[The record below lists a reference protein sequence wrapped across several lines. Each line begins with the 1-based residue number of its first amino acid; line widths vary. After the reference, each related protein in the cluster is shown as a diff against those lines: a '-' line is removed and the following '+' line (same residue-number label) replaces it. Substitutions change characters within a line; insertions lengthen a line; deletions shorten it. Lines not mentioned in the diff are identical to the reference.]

1 MSLRTQFK
9 SLLEPE
15 LMEGLVDQTLS
26 LKIIRFSDGQVTRKV
41 ESLTLGP
48 FPSWFTLYE
57 VKLALWNSRRL
68 PDKSRDP
75 AFAPPFV
82 FIGKPVIGDQDVES
96 TVKTVNYKPIEMIW
110 MNTTS
115 AISTQRTVLE
125 LESPI
130 SRMTGPPDS
139 RFVDSA
145 GSQKIIGKDNRIR
158 MTLNDIFQLDEG
170 KEIPELHVFLYSDLV
185 DRIPGPRPLGERD
198 VYGRIM
204 PYFPSLDPFN
214 LPPASGAGAITQ
226 ILINQAE
233 QTAASLKQ
241 ILYLEE
247 LLQTLGGELQLPKLD
262 GVKFLRWIWNKSPI
276 DWEGA
281 AILFFGIKVLH
292 ERPFMRFF
300 PGSGQPL
307 TKIKVKG
314 VLPIPDIADPNL
326 LIGWKQDKNPDVG
339 KDCAFIKMRLQLI
352 DVKGELPIYSTM
364 RVFSDGTA
372 DMIILPPK
380 QKRLLDPYSDLQDA
394 PEALDASLIDM
405 PYAGQVPTLGQADV
419 VFKIRLEREDLQIT
433 KALLQKRLK
442 AFSSIFQ
449 EIPPLPD
456 EQPLAMLRYKG
467 VSNFSSEDRIF
478 AFLTQIASHEMNEGE
493 INETLWAP
501 RVAQEFQLPIDE
513 ARKKVIEWTAQKN
526 EYVLAVPET
535 KDYILNKNPGV
546 DIAIYAQ
553 HPIYNFHMY
562 RVQSFQVYTTIVNLL
577 GVLISAPA
585 NRFTER
591 QAAVKAATVTKAAVG
606 APVPP
611 KAPLS
616 PAAQPTEIDKG
627 ADVQSVTDDTIYPD
641 DDDLP
646 GFMQGIPS
654 EDIPSEESSNN
665 EEVPVIGEYA
675 KKIDEEDYKD
685 MPEFIPNQGVSVQEE
700 SPVVEPAQTEE
711 APVEESKEAEEAPVE
726 ESKEAEENDEA
737 VFLSNN
743 DLPEFMRGGA
753 RTKTAA
759 VAPAPYTAA
768 VPPPQTA
775 APPPAAPLPEVRQPT
790 VVPRAPLPKTVKPL
804 GPPPGRPL
812 APPPIPPPKDLYVRP
827 EIAPPVQPLFPRP
840 AAAPPAVPREDDED
854 KLVAKAFEKPKDT
867 KAIKVKK
874 YYIERLKLADPDLFD
889 YKHPTDRGYVSH
901 CAANENRQPVVLD
914 NDEYR
919 EMKKE
924 YENDD
929 DLEMIVYPEDPSPGK
944 HQKKQPNKDENSQGK
959 LDGKDYPAEDA
970 KEIITLVK
978 YGSKAKRVHYYFC
991 PRLFCIRDRLMV
1003 RYKDFKSTKD
1013 RKGLP
1018 KPPNTCPFC
1027 KGTLVSGDI
1036 DKESDRDP
1044 NSTVLQRK
1052 VGPGSDS
1059 ERKIYIGFLGT
1070 KKNPSGMS
1078 LPCCFSDLSD
1088 RFNPNDPEFVRLGLR
1103 PSGEVPLAKPQKL
1116 PDARGIVK
1124 APGVADAQGMA
1135 DAIMNGELEDTMI
1148 DVPEQP
1154 GPTISKYEPNY
1165 YRVIQAVSVKSIV
1178 DASRIPLEIVVP
1190 KTSAPDDPKAGPQIG
1205 LLPEALDTYFAQD
1218 STSDKFA
1225 ERVEIVR
1232 KLKPNA
1238 KGFLRLAVDNTSQNR
1253 NQFFLSAIAPIVYH
1267 QPNADKVV
1275 ENYLKD
1281 EKTGRDKITAMHF
1294 MQLNGGNLVHEFYN
1308 KCEKKNQNDMRQWAS
1323 SELAVDEFKST
1334 NIPAIERLMNS
1345 YECFKNYINDARQ
1358 KKDFRILYQ
1367 AFSQPGIILER
1378 GLIFIILEVSVEDS
1392 TIKRG
1397 DKSEFKRDIKF
1408 ERVRC
1413 PPYPLSPDQQKSD
1426 IAFVVHYSS
1435 VIRDRSNPEK
1445 KTYKT
1450 LAWEPLFYADGTLP
1464 TKDARHKPTLRFQ
1477 RGEEASWPPI
1487 VQKRVSEF
1495 FANCVGMNRGPYTSQ
1510 FGMNPNALIS
1520 PQEIITSVR
1529 TQPNK
1534 MIRDSYNHLVALA
1547 FKISGRSEMI
1557 SVPVADDGSIL
1568 KLGPLLDWDDFN
1580 PAPADAIVDFYNNYI
1595 IKFFHQY
1602 RGYVPKYLQKSRE
1615 TGKVIGVILQN
1626 GIAIPATEPRDP
1638 ANLVDMKVIEVD
1650 DLEWDINRTIAYDS
1664 SLRKAAFEHAD
1675 EEDIDGKKYVQLK
1688 MSSIQ
1693 DEIEDVYQHLRL
1705 TFSNWLATSGAGS
1718 DKRTALGDVLKRNSL
1733 PLYEKRKRLDIL
1745 LEGTVMKWFEP
1756 RDKEEDP
1763 DIGFLR
1769 VDCLV
1774 QDEGSCSGR
1783 CKWSSD
1789 DTAPGPGI
1797 CKIHTPAKISPNG
1810 VVINVPR
1817 MLYLR
1822 LVDELIRYAS
1832 KRQEIFSKQ
1841 VPRLTIRQE
1850 AQRQGDQYIIPEGT
1864 PDWNSWWEL
1873 LRGEWMAVD
1882 TETSKVFDEQYMPM
1896 AQGLPGSDRRTLPD
1910 SLRGL
1915 FGMEDPKTSRIVW
1928 NPSLN
1933 EDLPFMF
1940 LRSVLRLH
1948 PLTEKEEPI
1957 LTSGEITD
1965 ICKTARLSLIYIPDG
1980 SLETMSI
1987 GKIHGALDCI
1997 AIVSVNGTLGWLTQ
2011 MGSYGVKIPVSSLPN
2026 VLSKGLN

>member
-26 LKIIRFSDGQVTRKV
+26 LKIIRFSDGQVTKKV

-48 FPSWFTLYE
+48 FPPWFTLYE
-57 VKLALWNSRRL
+57 VKLALWNLKRL

-75 AFAPPFV
+75 AFAPPLV
-82 FIGKPVIGDQDVES
+82 FIGKPVNSEHDVES
-96 TVKTVNYKPIEMIW
+96 SIKSINYKPIEMIW
-110 MNTTS
+110 MNTIS
-115 AISTQRTVLE
+115 AVSTQRTVIE

-130 SRMTGPPDS
+130 TRMTGPPDN

-145 GSQKIIGKDNRIR
+145 GGQKAIGKDNRIR

-185 DRIPGPRPLGERD
+185 DRIPGARPLGERD

-204 PYFPSLDPFN
+204 PYFPSLDPVN

-233 QTAASLKQ
+233 QTLASMKQ

-262 GVKFLRWIWNKSPI
+262 GVKFLRWIWNKTPI
-276 DWEGA
+276 DWEGV
-281 AILFFGIKVLH
+281 AIVFFGIKVLH

-314 VLPIPDIADPNL
+314 ILPIPDIADPNL

-339 KDCAFIKMRLQLI
+339 KDCAFVKMRLQVA

-364 RVFSDGTA
+364 RIFSDGTA
-372 DMIILPPK
+372 DMIVLPPK

-394 PEALDASLIDM
+394 PEALDAALIDM
-405 PYAGQVPTLGQADV
+405 PYAGQVPSLGQADV
-419 VFKIRLEREDLQIT
+419 VFKIRLEREDAQIT
-433 KALLQKRLK
+433 KAVLQKRLK

-478 AFLTQIASHEMNEGE
+478 AFLTQIASHEIVEGE
-493 INETLWAP
+493 VNETLWAP
-501 RVAQEFQLPIDE
+501 RVAQEFQMSLDE

-546 DIAIYAQ
+546 DIAIHAQ

-606 APVPP
+606 APEPP
-611 KAPLS
+611 KALLS
-616 PAAQPTEIDKG
+616 PAAQPTEIDEG
-627 ADVQSVTDDTIYPD
+627 ADVQSATDE
-641 DDDLP
+641 
-646 GFMQGIPS
+646 GFY
-654 EDIPSEESSNN
+654 D
-665 EEVPVIGEYA
+665 
-675 KKIDEEDYKD
+675 D
-685 MPEFIPNQGVSVQEE
+685 MPAFIPNIPEEELSQEAPQELAEE
-700 SPVVEPAQTEE
+700 SANE
-711 APVEESKEAEEAPVE
+711 
-726 ESKEAEENDEA
+726 DEA
-737 VFLSNN
+737 VFLNN
-743 DLPEFMRGGA
+743 DDDIPDIMKGGI
-753 RTKTAA
+753 RIKKSSSI
-759 VAPAPYTAA
+759 APAPETAA
-768 VPPPQTA
+768 APPAQTAAPPLPPPAALPQVRQTAVVPPPQTVKP
-775 APPPAAPLPEVRQPT
+775 PPPAPLAEPPQST
-790 VVPRAPLPKTVKPL
+790 VLPRAPLPKTVKPL

-812 APPPIPPPKDLYVRP
+812 AAPPIPPPKGLYVRP
-827 EIAPPVQPLFPRP
+827 VIVAPDKPLFVRP
-840 AAAPPAVPREDDED
+840 VAAPVVPSVVPSVAAPVVTGEQTED
-854 KLVAKAFEKPKDT
+854 KLIAKAFEKPDSR
-867 KAIKVKK
+867 KAIDVKK
-874 YYIERLKLADPDLFD
+874 YYIERLKLADPDLFN

-914 NDEYR
+914 NRDYR
-919 EMKKE
+919 DMKKE

-929 DLEMIVYPEDPSPGK
+929 DLEIIVYPEDPSPGK
-944 HQKKQPNKDENSQGK
+944 YQKKQPNKDENTQGK
-959 LDGKDYPAEDA
+959 LDGKDYPTEDS
-970 KEIITLVK
+970 KEVITLVK
-978 YGSKAKRVHYYFC
+978 YGSKVDRIHYYFC
-991 PRLFCIRDRLMV
+991 PRLFCTRDRLMV

-1013 RKGLP
+1013 RKGVA

-1027 KGTLVSGDI
+1027 KGTLISPDLV
-1036 DKESDRDP
+1036 KETDRDP

-1052 VGPGSDS
+1052 TGTGSDS

-1103 PSGEVPLAKPQKL
+1103 PSGKGVPAKVEKP
-1116 PDARGIVK
+1116 VK
-1124 APGVADAQGMA
+1124 AQGVA
-1135 DAIMNGELEDTMI
+1135 DAIMNEEEEPSDIMVEPLEE
-1148 DVPEQP
+1148 V
-1154 GPTISKYEPNY
+1154 GPTINKYEPNY

-1238 KGFLRLAVDNTSQNR
+1238 KGFLRLAVDNTLQNR
-1253 NQFFLSAIAPIVYH
+1253 NQFFLSAIAPILYH
-1267 QPNADKVV
+1267 QANADKVV
-1275 ENYLKD
+1275 ENIIKD
-1281 EKTGRDKITAMHF
+1281 YKTGRDKITPMHF

-1308 KCEKKNQNDMRQWAS
+1308 KCEKKNQTDMRQWS
-1323 SELAVDEFKST
+1323 SNELAIEEFKST

-1358 KKDFRILYQ
+1358 KKDYRVLYQ

-1378 GLIFIILEVSVEDS
+1378 GILFIILEVSVEDS

-1435 VIRDRSNPEK
+1435 VTRDRYNPEK

-1450 LAWEPLFYADGTLP
+1450 LAWEPLFYADGSLP

-1495 FANCVGMNRGPYTSQ
+1495 FANCAGMNRGPFTSQ
-1510 FGMNPNALIS
+1510 FGMNPSALIS
-1520 PQEIITSVR
+1520 PQEIITGIR
-1529 TQPNK
+1529 EQARR
-1534 MIRDSYNHLVALA
+1534 MIRDSYNHLVGLA
-1547 FKISGRSEMI
+1547 FKIPGKSEMI
-1557 SVPVADDGSIL
+1557 AVPVADDGSIL
-1568 KLGPLLDWDDFN
+1568 KLGAFLDWDDFN
-1580 PAPADAIVDFYNNYI
+1580 PAPADIIVEFYKNYI
-1595 IKFFHQY
+1595 IKLFYQY
-1602 RGYVPKYLQKSRE
+1602 RGYIPLYLQKSRE
-1615 TGKVIGVILQN
+1615 TGRVIGIVLQN
-1626 GIAIPATEPRDP
+1626 GIAIPAIEAKDP
-1638 ANLVDMKVIEVD
+1638 AKLIDMRVIEVD

-1688 MSSIQ
+1688 LSSVQ

-1705 TFSNWLATSGAGS
+1705 TFSNWLGTSGAGS
-1718 DKRTALGDVLKRNSL
+1718 DKRLAVGDVLKRTNL

-1745 LEGTVMKWFEP
+1745 LEGTIMKWFEP

-1769 VDCLV
+1769 VDCLI

-1783 CKWSSD
+1783 CKWSVKG
-1789 DTAPGPGI
+1789 DTSGSGSGSGT
-1797 CKIHTPAKISPNG
+1797 CKIHTPAKINPNG
-1810 VVINVPR
+1810 VVMNVPR

-1822 LVDELIRYAS
+1822 LIDELIRYAY

-1873 LRGEWMAVD
+1873 LRAEWMPVD
-1882 TETSKVFDEQYMPM
+1882 TESSKVFDEQYMSF
-1896 AQGLPGSDRRTLPD
+1896 ATGLPGNDKRTLPD
-1910 SLRGL
+1910 SLRGIL
-1915 FGMEDPKTSRIVW
+1915 GMEDPKTSRLVW
-1928 NPSLN
+1928 NKSQFKK
-1933 EDLPFMF
+1933 LPFIF
-1940 LRSVLRLH
+1940 LRSILRKSDI
-1948 PLTEKEEPI
+1948 PEKEEPSM
-1957 LTSGEITD
+1957 TPEEISE
-1965 ICKTARLSLIYIPDG
+1965 ICTVGKVSVIYIPDG
-1980 SLETMSI
+1980 TLESMSI
-1987 GKIHGALDCI
+1987 GNYHGAMDCI
-1997 AIVSVNGTLGWLTQ
+1997 VIVSVNGTLGWLTQ
-2011 MGSYGVKIPVSSLPN
+2011 IGNYGVKIPVSSLPS
-2026 VLSKGLN
+2026 VLSRGLN